1 LKRGVLQ
8 TTEFATV
15 DARVLR
21 DFFLGRVS
29 GGELAANL
37 AGTSEQIGFDS
48 YRHHVTD
55 LDEDFP
61 VEPAH
66 LVRLCDAVLA
76 GTVPAEALAD
86 VGFGMIASDHF
97 LWDSDSPEGHRVGA
111 TLYDW
116 SSPEINFPLNAQT
129 VAKFRLRLL
138 SGEDTF
144 TREDGRARPKPR
156 SVSWDSK
163 K

>member
-1 LKRGVLQ
+1 MHAV
-8 TTEFATV
+8 
-15 DARVLR
+15 VLR

-29 GGELAANL
+29 GEQLAADL
-37 AGTSEQIGFDS
+37 AGTSERVGFDS
-48 YRHHVTD
+48 YRHHMTD
-55 LDEDFP
+55 LEEDFS

-76 GTVPAEALAD
+76 GTVPAAALAD

-97 LWDSDSPEGHRVGA
+97 LWDTDSPDGYRVGD

-129 VAKFRLRLL
+129 VAKFRHRLL
-138 SGEDTF
+138 TGEDTF

-156 SVSWDSK
+156 RVSWTSRK
-163 K
+163 

>member
-1 LKRGVLQ
+1 MH
-8 TTEFATV
+8 AS
-15 DARVLR
+15 VLR
-21 DFFLGRVS
+21 DFFLGKVS
-29 GGELAANL
+29 GQELAADL
-37 AGTSEQIGFDS
+37 AGTTERVGFDS
-48 YRHHVTD
+48 YRHHMTD
-55 LDEDFP
+55 LEEDFP
-61 VEPAH
+61 IESAH

-76 GTVPAEALAD
+76 GTVPTEALAD

-97 LWDSDSPEGHRVGA
+97 LWDTDSPDGHRVGD

-129 VAKFRLRLL
+129 VAKFRHRLL
-138 SGEDTF
+138 TGEDRF

-156 SVSWDSK
+156 RVTWRSK